1 MSKKLPISQSTGVP
15 KLTTFFKRLENQDNL
30 TSSTP
35 IEQNITK
42 SSNVKYDIS
51 IDSDDDSDS
60 FISSNIKKE
69 LKVIDNINLESS
81 NDLSNQNTFKA
92 QSQESNSSIVQYVED
107 SVEEKERLE
116 NIQKSTTS
124 DIKDSCKKKIFF
136 EQLSESEDECK
147 KLKIC
152 LRLNNGLK
160 QTEDKKESPEI
171 QENPISNTDTS
182 LLPVYNKTA
191 TMSPEI
197 NKHNSFDSYNIPEEM
212 KHNTNENLIMENVV
226 NQDIK
231 DYKKRNIKKATNII
245 ISDSDNDNSD
255 SKETVQMTPR
265 KKWIGPDYKL
275 NLKPLGIDKQLI
287 SWIQSI
293 KEKPIMSSLPGTEN
307 ELEDRRQGLQDLQIE
322 ILEKFFVAIS
332 EIPLPI
338 LEKFP
343 KFNADAFHKLKIFNQ
358 HVKAKLRLVN
368 KKLENMQ
375 KVEKELKSTID
386 NQLLNE
392 PECHSPVFKQ
402 HKIVKSSPINLHN
415 SKDSSMN
422 LSLNSS
428 SKEIV
433 SPNETLDGL
442 SLSITRSSLSP
453 CQTDDTEKVNVKTSV
468 NTNSPVVS
476 TNTNTA
482 TMRKSTF
489 QLKRPVR
496 ATICT
501 EVTKKIGELWE
512 KEQQQSRLLKIKS
525 DSECDNVS
533 FKTEQNELVYQNKKV
548 DYDYSK
554 GKEFQQDAQP
564 TFNQMDDWI
573 NNSKDFEDDVMEN
586 KNKSITETFKKEYKP
601 SISLNDSSNLDL
613 SLSMKA
619 TSSPEKK
626 KSTTTNN
633 KININLNTSVSE
645 GIFTGNYKN
654 DGISGEFD
662 GLNYPHSR
670 EMLKIFRQKFGLYSF
685 RPNQLQAIN
694 AALLG
699 FDCFVLM
706 PTGGGKSLCYQMP
719 ALLVPGVT
727 IVISPLKSLIL
738 DQVQKLTSLDIPA
751 AHMSGNITENQ
762 SAGIYREL
770 SKKEPGLKLLY
781 VTPEKISASQK
792 LSSILTT
799 LFQRNLL
806 ARFVIDE
813 AHCVSQ
819 WGHDFRPDYKKLKC
833 LRENYPTVSTIA
845 LTATATPRVRTDILY
860 QLGMTKP
867 KWFMSSFNRPNL
879 RYSIIAKK
887 GKNCS
892 DEVIAMIKTKF
903 KNQCGIVYCLS
914 RKDCDDYALQ
924 MRKNNIQAQ
933 SYHAGLTDNQ
943 RSDIQGRWISEEM
956 RIVCATIAFGMGID
970 KPNVRFVIHAA
981 LPKSIEGYY
990 QESGRAGRD
999 GENAECIL
1007 FYNYADMHRIRK
1019 MIEIDNSNPDVIKT
1033 HMDNLFKMVSFCE
1046 NKTDCR
1052 RALQLNYFGEIF
1064 NREKCIENKSSAC
1077 DNCRCKAEFTML
1089 DATNHARQI
1098 MKAVREINQR
1108 KNSKLTLVF
1117 LTDIFKGS
1125 DLKKI
1130 RESGLTNHPLYG
1142 QGKSWNRGDIER
1154 LLHEMVLKE
1163 YLREEMYIN
1172 NEIACAYLKIG
1183 HKATELMTKK
1193 DTKVIIP
1200 IRAANSSSNA
1210 VATVSTVTTKVN
1222 KVLQELQERCYSELI
1237 GIIRGIAGALDVSA
1251 SSIMNMIAI
1260 RAMSQQLPDSE
1271 EAMLKIPHVTKANF
1285 DKYGKALLD
1294 ITQKYAAEKYVLL
1307 SEADENSADSTD
1319 EDTSSWNT
1327 ATNSSYSGSTRGR
1340 YGSTQGRKRKGYNN
1354 YRSSTKKAR
1363 YTNSS
1368 TQKGKAASKRKTA
1381 AAKPTLG
1388 LVSFSKKK

>member
-1 MSKKLPISQSTGVP
+1 MSKKLPINQNSGVP
-15 KLTTFFKRLENQDNL
+15 KLTTFFKRLQNKDNL

-35 IEQNITK
+35 TQQNILK
-42 SSNVKYDIS
+42 SPNVKYDIS

-60 FISSNIKKE
+60 FISSNLKKE
-69 LKVIDNINLESS
+69 CKMVDSVISLESS
-81 NDLSNQNTFKA
+81 NDLPSQSVFKA
-92 QSQESNSSIVQYVED
+92 QSQESSSSLIQYVED
-107 SVEEKERLE
+107 SIEEKERLK
-116 NIQKSTTS
+116 NIQKTSAFDARSTYR
-124 DIKDSCKKKIFF
+124 KKIVF
-136 EQLSESEDECK
+136 EQFSDSEDECT
-147 KLKIC
+147 KLKTC
-152 LRLNNGLK
+152 PRLNNELK
-160 QTEDKKESPEI
+160 QTEDKKENLET
-171 QENPISNTDTS
+171 QENLTSNADIPPS
-182 LLPVYNKTA
+182 AVHNKTA
-191 TMSPEI
+191 ITSPEMS
-197 NKHNSFDSYNIPEEM
+197 KQNSFNSHVSPEEI
-212 KHNTNENLIMENVV
+212 KHNTNENIV
-226 NQDIK
+226 NK
-231 DYKKRNIKKATNII
+231 DTEGCNERNTKKAKNVI

-255 SKETVQMTPR
+255 SKETIQMTPR

-275 NLKPLGIDKQLI
+275 NLKPLGMDKQLI

-293 KEKPIMSSLPGTEN
+293 KEQPIMSSLPRTEN
-307 ELEDRRQGLQDLQIE
+307 DLEDRRQNLQDLQIE
-322 ILEKFFVAIS
+322 ILQKFCVAMNQ
-332 EIPLPI
+332 IPIPV

-343 KFNADAFHKLKIFNQ
+343 KFNAEAFNKLTILNQ
-358 HVKAKLRLVN
+358 HVKAKLRLIN
-368 KKLENMQ
+368 KKLENIQ
-375 KVEKELKSTID
+375 KIEKELKSTID
-386 NQLLNE
+386 NQFIDE
-392 PECHSPVFKQ
+392 AECHSPVFKK
-402 HKIVKSSPINLHN
+402 HNILKSSSNLNN
-415 SKDSSMN
+415 SKDSIN
-422 LSLNSS
+422 LSLNSF
-428 SKEIV
+428 SKEIIG
-433 SPNETLDGL
+433 SNETSDTL
-442 SLSITRSSLSP
+442 SSSITRPSLNP
-453 CQTDDTEKVNVKTSV
+453 WQTDDTEKVNMKTSA
-468 NTNSPVVS
+468 NNNLSVVS
-476 TNTNTA
+476 TSTA
-482 TMRKSTF
+482 TATTKKSTF

-496 ATICT
+496 ATVCT

-512 KEQQQSRLLKIKS
+512 KEQQQSKLLKIKS
-525 DSECDNVS
+525 DSECDASNVS
-533 FKTEQNELVYQNKKV
+533 FKSEQNELAYQNKNFDCNNFKA
-548 DYDYSK
+548 
-554 GKEFQQDAQP
+554 KEFQKDVQS
-564 TFNQMDDWI
+564 TFNQKNDWI
-573 NNSKDFEDDVMEN
+573 NNSENFEDELITN
-586 KNKSITETFKKEYKP
+586 KNRSITETFKQEHK
-601 SISLNDSSNLDL
+601 ISVSLSDSSNLDL
-613 SLSMKA
+613 SMKEV
-619 TSSPEKK
+619 SSQEKK
-626 KSTTTNN
+626 KNTTTNN
-633 KININLNTSVSE
+633 KIDVNLNTSVSE

-719 ALLVPGVT
+719 ALLVPGIT

-751 AHMSGNITENQ
+751 AHMSGNLTETQ

-770 SKKEPGLKLLY
+770 SKKDPGLKLLY

-792 LSSILTT
+792 FNSILTT

-879 RYSIIAKK
+879 RYSLIAKK

-914 RKDCDDYALQ
+914 RKDCDNYALQ
-924 MRKNNIQAQ
+924 MRKNNIRAQ

-943 RSDIQGRWISEEM
+943 RSDIQGHWISEEI

-970 KPNVRFVIHAA
+970 KPNVRFVIHAS

-1019 MIEIDNSNPDVIKT
+1019 MIEMDNSNRDVIKT

-1064 NREKCIENKSSAC
+1064 NREKCIANKSTAC

-1089 DATNHARQI
+1089 DATNYARQI
-1098 MKAVREINQR
+1098 MKAVREINQK

-1142 QGKSWNRGDIER
+1142 QGKSWSRGDIER

-1172 NEIACAYLKIG
+1172 NEIACAYLKLG
-1183 HKATELMTKK
+1183 HKAADLMTEK

-1210 VATVSTVTTKVN
+1210 IATVSTVTTKVN
-1222 KVLQELQERCYSELI
+1222 KVLQELQDRCYSELI

-1307 SEADENSADSTD
+1307 NEADENSVDSTD
-1319 EDTSSWNT
+1319 EDATSWNT
-1327 ATNSSYSGSTRGR
+1327 ATNSSYSESTRGK
-1340 YGSTQGRKRKGYNN
+1340 YGSTGGRKRKGYNN
-1354 YRSSTKKAR
+1354 YRSSTKKAK

-1368 TQKGKAASKRKTA
+1368 AQKGKAAPKRKTT
-1381 AAKPTLG
+1381 AAKCTVG